1 MDCFALTRRRRPLV
15 WQHEYSMGLGH
26 VRRHARRGLSALL
39 MRLRTRP
46 VNPYAWILGGATMAD
61 TVLSI
66 VQALSL
72 HHEASGINLIL
83 VYTWGFRTNFGYTPA
98 LHTRM
103 GEPQSGYA
111 HQNVTSDKASQRS
124 SYASSVNDQSSLIVM
139 TSFESTSKAD
149 HSSVV
154 VGTPSLAKSLQSC

>member
-26 VRRHARRGLSALL
+26 VRRHARRGVERTSHAPPHTTCQSV
-39 MRLRTRP
+39 RLDTRRRHNGRHCVVHCP
-46 VNPYAWILGGATMAD
+46 GPLTPPRSERNQPNSG
-61 TVLSI
+61 
-66 VQALSL
+66 L
-72 HHEASGINLIL
+72 HG
-83 VYTWGFRTNFGYTPA
+83 GFRTNFGYTHA

-149 HSSVV
+149 HSSIV